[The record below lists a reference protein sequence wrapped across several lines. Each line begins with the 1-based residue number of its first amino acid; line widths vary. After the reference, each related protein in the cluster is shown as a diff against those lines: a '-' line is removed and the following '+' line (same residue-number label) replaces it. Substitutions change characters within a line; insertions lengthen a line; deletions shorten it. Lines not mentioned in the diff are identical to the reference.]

1 MLFPDVIWCKNM
13 KNTLRISSRLIVSQI
28 LVFIIYSSGKGNL
41 MFCCTVSWQI
51 ILGQSVS
58 KIIIIL
64 SLRVSTSKIKIEIEK
79 HAILK
84 ATLSVHSVIQ
94 WCQVYEI
101 FYFYLLYFNPYQRKN
116 KWWKGKFL
124 CAKSVLFKFAKN

>member
-1 MLFPDVIWCKNM
+1 M

-64 SLRVSTSKIKIEIEK
+64 SLRVSTSKIEIEIEK

-84 ATLSVHSVIQ
+84 VTLSVDSVIQ
-94 WCQVYEI
+94 
-101 FYFYLLYFNPYQRKN
+101 
-116 KWWKGKFL
+116 
-124 CAKSVLFKFAKN
+124 

>member
-1 MLFPDVIWCKNM
+1 
-13 KNTLRISSRLIVSQI
+13 
-28 LVFIIYSSGKGNL
+28 

-94 WCQVYEI
+94 
-101 FYFYLLYFNPYQRKN
+101 
-116 KWWKGKFL
+116 
-124 CAKSVLFKFAKN
+124 